1 MQIEKYLKHFDN
13 VARIFINESKAKQNT
28 SYRVYTLSVSVAF
41 PRSWLI
47 SLFLFSSELLQ
58 LYKLYLP
65 KENKQR
71 PRRLGRDKETQCVMC
86 PHTTHLNWYYLDQ
99 CIPATKSFSGQ
110 FNNNLSYLRLVCVLF
125 TIENSRRC
133 MTSELE
139 QHLSRSDCIHTP
151 LQCNDP
157 NKKRTKTT
165 Q

>member
-1 MQIEKYLKHFDN
+1 
-13 VARIFINESKAKQNT
+13 
-28 SYRVYTLSVSVAF
+28 
-41 PRSWLI
+41 
-47 SLFLFSSELLQ
+47 
-58 LYKLYLP
+58 
-65 KENKQR
+65 
-71 PRRLGRDKETQCVMC
+71 MC

-157 NKKRTKTT
+157 NKKRTLNNTMKIRLFKLEVIQRKLRTPPAIKDNQT
-165 Q
+165 SFLTSFGFWFLCLYLCFFKIALLVLIDLREQYK